1 MKNYKENLLVLKR
14 ILKILTGV
22 TFLMVILTAS
32 VGYVFFLYGRGL
44 PEYDYLKTY
53 EAPVLSRLYSAD
65 GQLVSEYAV
74 EKRLFVPFHLIP
86 EQLKL
91 AFLAA
96 EDKNFFYHF
105 GVDIISTLR
114 ASIINT
120 LTNGWQQ
127 RPGGASTITQQVAK
141 NFLVGN
147 ERSFSRKAKEAIT
160 SFRLETALPKE
171 RIFELYLNQ
180 IYLGAGAYGVA
191 AAALIY
197 FDKELDQLSLDEM
210 AFLAALPKAPTAL
223 INKQELTR
231 IIHRRNWVINRMMH
245 LKIINSS
252 QAELAKAKQLQFRT
266 YREYPVQA
274 FYFSSEV
281 RRELLRQFE
290 EKTVNAGGLTVKTTL
305 DPKLQQMADRAL
317 QQGLID
323 YDHRHEWRGPVMKLK
338 AIELEKWP
346 QTINKLVRVPGM
358 KNWQFAIVL
367 RVEPHKVQIGL
378 NNGEKSFLSVSS
390 IVWAQPIGFHP
401 GDVILVDTPHLIQS
415 QRILEDNGYGRV
427 ERFFDFKKTI
437 ANFPVQQTAKD
448 YQLKN
453 RLIDYIEHKRSE
465 NIYELQQIPQ
475 VSGAIVV
482 MDPHSGRVLALSG
495 GYDFEMNQF
504 NCATQAKRQ
513 SGSAFKPFVYLAALE
528 KGLTPETK
536 LLDGPISVSLGAG
549 RGFYSPQNYTRRY
562 YGFCPLRVGLEQSR
576 NVMTIRLAQ
585 RLGMN
590 KIIKIAKDFG
600 IQQQMP
606 RQLAMVLGAGETT
619 VLQLTAAYGI
629 LANGGYKITPHLIDS
644 VQDRYGNTLVDETN
658 KPKGKS
664 IAKPE
669 SVKQLTRMLRGV
681 VERGTAKRLQTLG
694 FPVAGKTGTTN
705 NYKDTWF
712 IGYTDDLVIGVF
724 VGFLS
729 PKSLGEKETGAKVT
743 VPIFEYF
750 VKDVYADQ
758 PKPEFKDIRNSDETE
773 PFVTDPKN
781 PKVTSHESLESDVH
795 FVSNIMH

>member
-1 MKNYKENLLVLKR
+1 MLKR

-22 TFLMVILTAS
+22 AFLIVVLIAS
-32 VGYVFFLYGRGL
+32 AGYVFFLYGRGL

-105 GVDIISTLR
+105 GVDVISTLR

-141 NFLVGN
+141 NFLIGN

-160 SFRLETALPKE
+160 SFRLERALPKE

-223 INKQELTR
+223 INKQELAR

-245 LKIINSS
+245 LKMINSS
-252 QAELAKAKQLQFRT
+252 QAEIAKVKQLQFRT
-266 YREYPVQA
+266 HREYPVQA
-274 FYFSSEV
+274 TYFSSEV

-305 DPKLQQMADRAL
+305 DPKLQQMADKAL

-323 YDHRHEWRGPVMKLK
+323 YDRRHGWRGSVITLSAKD
-338 AIELEKWP
+338 LENWP
-346 QTINKLVRVPGM
+346 QKLSNLARLPGM
-358 KNWQFAIVL
+358 KNGQFAVIL
-367 RVEPHKVQIGL
+367 TTEPHKVQIGL
-378 NNGEKSFLSVSS
+378 INGEKSFLSSSS
-390 IVWAQPIGFHP
+390 IAWAQPTGFHP
-401 GDVILVDTPHLIQS
+401 GDVILVDKVHTAQT
-415 QRILEDNGYGRV
+415 QRSLTDDEYMRT
-427 ERFFDFKKTI
+427 ERLFDFKNVI
-437 ANFPVQQTAKD
+437 FPTQQKAED
-448 YQLKN
+448 YKLKN
-453 RLIDYIEHKRSE
+453 PFMSYSWPQRSE
-465 NIYELQQIPQ
+465 DLYELQQIPQ

-482 MDPHSGRVLALSG
+482 MDPHSGRVLAISG

-528 KGLTPETK
+528 KGMTSETK
-536 LLDGPISVSLGAG
+536 ILDGPISVSLGAG

-562 YGFCPLRVGLEQSR
+562 YGLCPLRVGLEQSR

-585 RLGMN
+585 RMGMN
-590 KIIKIAKDFG
+590 RIIKIAKDFG
-600 IQQQMP
+600 IQHQMP

-629 LANGGYKITPHLIDS
+629 LANGGYKITPRLIDS
-644 VQDRYGNTLVDETN
+644 VQDRYGNTLVDDTN
-658 KPKGKS
+658 KLKGEL
-664 IAKPE
+664 IASPA
-669 SVKQLTRMLRGV
+669 SVKQLSGMLRGV
-681 VERGTAKRLQTLG
+681 VERGTAKRLQSLG

-705 NYKDTWF
+705 DYKDTWF
-712 IGYTDDLVIGVF
+712 VGYTDDLVIGVF

-743 VPIFEYF
+743 VPIFEHF
-750 VKDVYADQ
+750 VKNAYADQ
-758 PKPEFKDIRNSDETE
+758 PKPEFKDIRESDETE
-773 PFVTDPKN
+773 PVMDNIKN
-781 PKVTSHESLESDVH
+781 PQAPSHESLESDVH
-795 FVSNIMH
+795 FVSSIMH